1 MADLTK
7 RMPAAEPAKR
17 MPGGAA
23 ETKRLPEGFA
33 PAAAV
38 SVRPGERI
46 DDQFEVVKPLSDAGG
61 EAEVYLCR
69 DPGAG
74 REVVVKLYRGNFKPK
89 MDIVQKLKGLK
100 HEDIIEVFDFGEW
113 NGRFYEVMEH
123 ARGGPVFV
131 PNRSMSEAQVIQIV
145 KEVNNAL
152 HFCHSRGIIHR
163 DLKPTNLFYRNPDKT
178 DVVLGD
184 FGISSIME
192 EGEELHKTTA
202 HHTTHFSAPE
212 QYLNQVH
219 PKTDYYALGITILTL
234 LKGRSPFE
242 GWTNEAVYTAHSV
255 QKVNIP
261 ETCSRRLQSLL
272 SGLLTKVI
280 EDRWGYE
287 QVTRWLNGE
296 EVEVRVAKT
305 ERHQQPFSVG
315 PGLAAHTL
323 QELAAMLHSNWQHG
337 LGILGRKAEVL
348 CAWVAEE
355 NQQLA
360 KEIRESI
367 EQPGLS
373 WDEKLMQVIC
383 WLDPGRPYLL
393 APGYSADTPQELAQ
407 QICSNERTWQAGR
420 DQLFSGVIPMW
431 LRYSRFGAFAAAWE
445 RHKAEFKE
453 RKDQGLDVFVRLLDP
468 DLPPPRITVSPAK
481 LEFGR
486 IAAGQEK
493 SPSLSIANHGRGYL
507 HGKITSEGA
516 PPGLRLSTAELE
528 GNQNQVTVT
537 LRVSATAEPGKQQF
551 GLRLKTNAGESEI
564 LIPCTYRVISA
575 AAARAGG
582 GMARLTKALFGAHT
596 RQVARAMIS
605 GALLGFFLRFALML
619 DNPAAW
625 QRRTINFSGQSWET
639 VLQRSLEF
647 GRSAP
652 LHYAAFFLFALF
664 LAGWAWRQ
672 AARR

>member
-7 RMPAAEPAKR
+7 RIPAAEPTKR

-23 ETKRLPEGFA
+23 ETKRMPEGFT
-33 PAAAV
+33 PTAAV
-38 SVRPGERI
+38 SMRPGERI
-46 DDQFEVVKPLSDAGG
+46 NGNYEVVRPLSDAGG

-69 DPGAG
+69 DLDSGH
-74 REVVVKLYRGNFKPK
+74 EVVVKLYRGNFKPK
-89 MDIVQKLKGLK
+89 LDIVQKLKGLK
-100 HEDIIEVFDFGEW
+100 HEDIIAVFGFGEW

-123 ARGGPVFV
+123 ARGGPVFA
-131 PNRSMSEAQVIQIV
+131 PGRSLSEAQVIQIV
-145 KEVNNAL
+145 KEINNAL

-163 DLKPTNLFYRNPDKT
+163 DLKPTNLFYRNPEKT

-202 HHTTHFSAPE
+202 HHSTHFSAPE

-242 GWTNEAVYTAHSV
+242 GWTNEAVYTAHV
-255 QKVNIP
+255 AQKVKIP
-261 ETCSRRLQSLL
+261 ETCSPRMQSLL
-272 SGLLTKVI
+272 AGLLTKEI
-280 EDRWGYE
+280 DDRWGHE

-296 EVEVRVAKT
+296 EVEVRRAKT
-305 ERHQQPFSVG
+305 ERHEQPFMVG
-315 PGLAAHTL
+315 PGLAAQSL
-323 QELAAMLHSNWQHG
+323 QELAEMLHSNWQHG
-337 LGILGRKAEVL
+337 LGILGRKADLL

-355 NQQLA
+355 NPQLA
-360 KEIRESI
+360 KEIREAI
-367 EQPGLS
+367 EPKGLS

-393 APGYSADTPQELAQ
+393 TPGYSASTPQELAQ
-407 QICSNERTWQAGR
+407 QIYSNERTWQAGR
-420 DQLFSGVIPMW
+420 DQLFNGLLPIW
-431 LRYSRFGAFAAAWE
+431 LRYSRFGAFAAEWE
-445 RHKAEFKE
+445 RHKADFKE

-468 DLPPPRITVSPAK
+468 TLPPPQIAVSPAK
-481 LEFGR
+481 LEFGK
-486 IAAGQEK
+486 IGAGQEK
-493 SPSLSIANHGRGYL
+493 SLSLAIANPSRGYL

-516 PPGLRLSTAELE
+516 PTGLRLSTAELE

-537 LRVSATAEPGKQQF
+537 LRVSATAGPGKQQF

-582 GMARLTKALFGAHT
+582 GTARLAKALFGNHT
-596 RQVARAMIS
+596 RQVAQAMIF
-605 GALLGFFLRFALML
+605 GALLGLLLRFALML

-625 QRRTINFSGQSWET
+625 QRRTGNFTGQSWEA

-664 LAGWAWRQ
+664 LVGWAWRR
-672 AARR
+672 AAKK